1 MGATKPLDKPAM
13 TQPLFANAPSIW
25 PVDAPRALLI
35 GRVWVPG
42 TGPVL
47 VRVQPDGV
55 YDLSALALTCSDLLD
70 LPNAA
75 QRVRALAAPRLADM
89 ASVLA
94 ATHPDHAN
102 DHALRLLAPL
112 DLQAIKAAGVTFV
125 ASMLERVIEERA
137 RGDATSRRRT
147 PCGGGGD
154 GRRFEPSAAGLA
166 PGRASQIGVA
176 DPRHVVP
183 LFRSGHWARRRNF
196 HQGPLLER
204 GGLGWRGGHPP
215 PK

>member
-35 GRVWVPG
+35 GRIWLPG

-137 RGDATSRRRT
+137 RGDATQAEAARRAVVT
-147 PCGGGGD
+147 V
-154 GRRFEPSAAGLA
+154 
-166 PGRASQIGVA
+166 IGVA
-176 DPRHVVP
+176 GPRHVVP

>member
-1 MGATKPLDKPAM
+1 M

-42 TGPVL
+42 KGPVL

-55 YDLSALALTCSDLLD
+55 YDLSALALTCSALLD
-70 LPNAA
+70 LPSVA
-75 QRVRALAAPRLADM
+75 QRVRALAVPRLADM
-89 ASVLA
+89 ATVLA

-125 ASMLERVIEERA
+125 ASMLERVIEVRA
-137 RGDATSRRRT
+137 RGDAAQA
-147 PCGGGGD
+147 
-154 GRRFEPSAAGLA
+154 EA
-166 PGRASQIGVA
+166 
-176 DPRHVVP
+176 
-183 LFRSGHWARRRNF
+183 ARRAVVAVMGDDLSQVRPGSPQAA
-196 HQGPLLER
+196 HLKSVLLAQGMWSPY
-204 GGLGWRGGHPP
+204 
-215 PK
+215 